1 MMDKANHNLRVPN
14 RPEVLMER
22 QEETAPDTMG
32 EKKLALIVESQRLFR
47 DALKFRLACETEFE
61 VIGEARD
68 GEEAIRLLKGTKPD
82 LVMLALSMPRIDGF
96 SVLRFTKKTN
106 PSIKILVLTVH
117 DSKEYVMNAFRLG
130 ADGYCLKDSSWE
142 EMLLGMRSVLNGEMY
157 ISPGIA
163 KKVNIGYIGGSRHI
177 REKSAI
183 EALSNRQREILKLI
197 AEGHKNKDISQLLNI
212 KIKTVESHR
221 AKLISKLDLHNIAA
235 LTAFAYEHGLI
246 ISKS

>member
-1 MMDKANHNLRVPN
+1 MDKPNNYLRVPN

-22 QEETAPDTMG
+22 QEETAPDTKG
-32 EKKLALIVESQRLFR
+32 KEKLALIVEGQRLLR

-68 GEEAIRLLKGTKPD
+68 GEEAIRLLRSTKPD
-82 LVMLALSMPRIDGF
+82 LIMLALSMPRIDGF
-96 SVLRFTKKTN
+96 SVLRFAKRTN

-157 ISPGIA
+157 ICPGIA
-163 KKVNIGYIGGSRHI
+163 KKVNIGNIGSRHI
-177 REKSAI
+177 REKSAM

-197 AEGHKNKDISQLLNI
+197 AEGYKNKDISKVLNI
-212 KIKTVESHR
+212 KLKTVEKHR
-221 AKLISKLDLHNIAA
+221 AKLISKLDLHNSAA

>member
-1 MMDKANHNLRVPN
+1 
-14 RPEVLMER
+14 MER

-32 EKKLALIVESQRLFR
+32 KKKLALIVEGQRLLR

-68 GEEAIRLLKGTKPD
+68 GEDAIRLLGSTKPD

-96 SVLRFTKKTN
+96 SVLRFIKRTN

-157 ISPGIA
+157 ICPGIA

-177 REKSAI
+177 REKSAM

-197 AEGHKNKDISQLLNI
+197 AEGYKNKDISKVLNI
-212 KIKTVESHR
+212 KVKTVEKHR
-221 AKLISKLDLHNIAA
+221 AKLISKLDLHNSAA

>member
-1 MMDKANHNLRVPN
+1 MMDKANHYLRVPN

-68 GEEAIRLLKGTKPD
+68 GEEAIRLLRSTKPD

-96 SVLRFTKKTN
+96 SVLRFTKRTN

-142 EMLLGMRSVLNGEMY
+142 EMLLGMRSILDGEIY
-157 ISPGIA
+157 ICPGIA
-163 KKVNIGYIGGSRHI
+163 KKVKIGYIGTGHI
-177 REKSAI
+177 REKSAM

-197 AEGHKNKDISQLLNI
+197 AEGYKNKDISQVLNI
-212 KIKTVESHR
+212 KLKTVEKHR
-221 AKLISKLDLHNIAA
+221 AKLISKLDLHNSAA